1 MLAARSPVS
10 LHHRIVAGGQ
20 RRRCVGGSER
30 KRGRTQG
37 RHFTQALESLW
48 RQSPRISP
56 PAAAAATGGEVNPL
70 WQPPALENAAFEE
83 YYKVCYLFFISHGFL
98 LIYRIGAI

>member
-10 LHHRIVAGGQ
+10 LHHRIVAGCQ

-37 RHFTQALESLW
+37 RHFTQALERVW
-48 RQSPRISP
+48 RQSTRISP
-56 PAAAAATGGEVNPL
+56 AAAATGGEANPS
-70 WQPPALENAAFEE
+70 WQPPVLENAAFEE
-83 YYKVCYLFFISHGFL
+83 YYKV
-98 LIYRIGAI
+98 